1 MKIKFIT
8 THKVQQGDGKGPVYE
23 KDSVHDFKGPVA
35 ETYAQ
40 KYIRR
45 GWAVEVASDVKPEGK
60 GGRGGKGRKPEPE
73 EIQIESRLNGEV
85 SELFVV
91 KEWPKRTRLAA
102 DMLTRPLEGVA
113 VDGDK
118 LTITVKNGMAV
129 YQREAEQDSSDALV
143 FDLVEQ
149 LFEPAPAPSD
159 AQLSL

>member
-23 KDSVHDFKGPVA
+23 KDSLHDFKGPVA

-40 KYIRR
+40 KYVRR

-73 EIQIESRLNGEV
+73 EIQIESRLVGEV

-91 KEWPKRTRLAA
+91 KDWPKRTRLAA
-102 DMLTRPLEGVA
+102 DMLTRPLDGVA

-118 LTITVKNGMAV
+118 ITLSVKNGMAV
-129 YQREAEQDSSDALV
+129 YQREAEQDNSDTLV
-143 FDLVEQ
+143 FELVEQ
-149 LFEPAPAPSD
+149 LYDPAPAD